1 MRLRSSLILH
11 FNANENMMEVLLF
24 LIKKFSNSFTFY
36 DKEALLTAI
45 HNKIEDSFH
54 QDVGFLAH
62 SRNPVK
68 IALLII

>member
-1 MRLRSSLILH
+1 
-11 FNANENMMEVLLF
+11 MEVLLF